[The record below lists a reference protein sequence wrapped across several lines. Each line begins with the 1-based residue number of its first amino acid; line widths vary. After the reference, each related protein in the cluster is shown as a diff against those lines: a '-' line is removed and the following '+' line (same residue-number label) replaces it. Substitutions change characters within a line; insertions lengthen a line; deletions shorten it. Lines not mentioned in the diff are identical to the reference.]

1 MTSHLNTNR
10 LTCKEAVEL
19 VTDYLEAALLPEM
32 EARFKQHLQT
42 CPDCTI
48 YVDQMR
54 QTLHTL
60 RQLNAETTSGEAQQ
74 ELLQLFRDWQKQPP
88 GRQSL
93 VITE

>member
-19 VTDYLEAALLPEM
+19 VTDYLEEALLPEM
-32 EARFKQHLQT
+32 EARFKRHLDT
-42 CPDCTI
+42 CPGCTI

-60 RQLNAETTSGEAQQ
+60 RQLTVETPSGEAQQ
-74 ELLQLFRDWQKQPP
+74 ELLQLFRDWTKHQP

-93 VITE
+93 EVTE

>member
-1 MTSHLNTNR
+1 MTSNRTANR
-10 LTCKEAVEL
+10 LTCKEGVEL

-32 EARFKQHLQT
+32 EARFTNHLDT

-60 RQLNAETTSGEAQQ
+60 HQLNAETPLGEAQQ
-74 ELLQLFRDWQKQPP
+74 ELLQLFRNWQKQQP
-88 GRQSL
+88 GRGTL